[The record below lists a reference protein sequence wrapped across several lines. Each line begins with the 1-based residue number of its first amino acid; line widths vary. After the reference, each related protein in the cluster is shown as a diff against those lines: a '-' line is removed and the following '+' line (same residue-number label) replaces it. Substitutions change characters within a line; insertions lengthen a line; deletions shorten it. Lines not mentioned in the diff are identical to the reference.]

1 MTFNPL
7 KIGVIATA
15 TLFTLTA
22 AIFIL
27 PASAMAG
34 EKPNAPVAAATDYHV
49 KSSSNG
55 LIKSGVKAFKRGNY
69 AKSVALNKAVIR
81 IRPNRMKT
89 AIAQANLCASYAKL
103 EDLELASAACDAAL
117 DLRPGLDVAKSN
129 KALLRTRLAQK

>member
-7 KIGVIATA
+7 KIGTIATA

-22 AIFIL
+22 ATFLL
-27 PASAMAG
+27 PTSAMAG
-34 EKPNAPVAAATDYHV
+34 EKTNALVSAATDYQV

-55 LIKSGVKAFKRGNY
+55 LIKSGVKAFKRGDY

-117 DLRPGLDVAKSN
+117 ALRPGLDVASSN

>member
-1 MTFNPL
+1 MTLRHL
-7 KIGVIATA
+7 KIGAITRGG
-15 TLFTLTA
+15 LFTLTA
-22 AIFIL
+22 ATFFL

-34 EKPNAPVAAATDYHV
+34 EKTNAPAASATDYQV

-55 LIKSGVKAFKRGNY
+55 LIKSGVKAFKRGDY

-103 EDLELASAACDAAL
+103 DDLELATAACDKAL
-117 DLRPGLDVAKSN
+117 ALRPGLDVATVN